1 MDCKNKKEETKL
13 EILITL
19 LIPVKQLLKE
29 QNRFNNFLKKVRM
42 FKLKKKDFF
51 ILIWKKKHVNL
62 LIRE

>member
-1 MDCKNKKEETKL
+1 MDCNNKKEGIKL

-51 ILIWKKKHVNL
+51 ILIWNKKHANSS
-62 LIRE
+62 I